1 MKVAVS
7 YLKSTLSAEK
17 TIEKITETSA
27 DYIHVDL
34 MDGLFVPKKNDD
46 LEYHIS
52 LLQNQT
58 KPLDIHLMMIDPIES
73 IKKLQILQPATI
85 TVHLEI
91 PKLKES
97 LELLDTFKIGKGIAV
112 NPETDIEKITPY
124 LKEINEVLLMS
135 VHPGAGGQTFMPSVV
150 PKITWLKNYRK
161 THNLQFTIA
170 VDGGINDQTISAIK
184 DVDLVISGSFICESS
199 DYEQQI
205 TKLRQQKNC

>member
-73 IKKLQILQPATI
+73 IKKLQILQPTTI

-97 LELLDTFKIGKGIAV
+97 LELLDTLKIGKGIAV

-184 DVDLVISGSFICESS
+184 DVDLVICGSFICESD

-205 TKLRQQKNC
+205 TKLTQQKNC

>member
-46 LEYHIS
+46 LEYHIN

-73 IKKLQILQPATI
+73 IKKLQILQPTTI

-184 DVDLVISGSFICESS
+184 DVDLVISGSFICESD

>member
-46 LEYHIS
+46 LEYHIN

-184 DVDLVISGSFICESS
+184 DVDLVISGSFICESD

>member
-73 IKKLQILQPATI
+73 IKKLQILQPTTI

-184 DVDLVISGSFICESS
+184 DVDLVISGSFICESD

>member
-52 LLQNQT
+52 LLQKQT

-73 IKKLQILQPATI
+73 IKKLQILQPTTI

-97 LELLDTFKIGKGIAV
+97 LELLDTLKIGKGIAV

-184 DVDLVISGSFICESS
+184 DVDLVISGSFICESD

>member
-73 IKKLQILQPATI
+73 IKKLQILQPTTI

-97 LELLDTFKIGKGIAV
+97 LELLDTLKIGKGIAV

-184 DVDLVISGSFICESS
+184 DVDLVISGSFICESD

>member
-7 YLKSTLSAEK
+7 YLKSTLSAGK

-73 IKKLQILQPATI
+73 IKKLQILQPTTI

-97 LELLDTFKIGKGIAV
+97 LELLDTLKIGKGIAV

>member
-73 IKKLQILQPATI
+73 IKKLQILQPTTI

-97 LELLDTFKIGKGIAV
+97 LELLDTLKIGKGIAV

>member
-46 LEYHIS
+46 LEYHIN

-58 KPLDIHLMMIDPIES
+58 KPLDIHLMMIDPIGS
-73 IKKLQILQPATI
+73 IKKLQILQPTTI

-97 LELLDTFKIGKGIAV
+97 LELLDTLKIGKGIAV

-184 DVDLVISGSFICESS
+184 DVDLVISGSFICESD

>member
-73 IKKLQILQPATI
+73 IKKLQILQPTTI

-97 LELLDTFKIGKGIAV
+97 LELLDTLKIGKGIAV

-184 DVDLVISGSFICESS
+184 DVDLVISGSFICESD

-205 TKLRQQKNC
+205 TKLRQQKIC

>member
-52 LLQNQT
+52 LLQKQT

-73 IKKLQILQPATI
+73 IKKLQILQPTTI

-97 LELLDTFKIGKGIAV
+97 LELLDTLKIGKGIAV

-184 DVDLVISGSFICESS
+184 DADLVISGSFICESD

>member
-46 LEYHIS
+46 LEYHIN

-73 IKKLQILQPATI
+73 IKKLQILQPTTI

-170 VDGGINDQTISAIK
+170 VDGGINDQTISVIK
-184 DVDLVISGSFICESS
+184 DVDLVISGSFICESD

>member
-46 LEYHIS
+46 LEYHIN

-73 IKKLQILQPATI
+73 IKKLQILQPTTI

-97 LELLDTFKIGKGIAV
+97 LELLDTLKIGKGIAV
-112 NPETDIEKITPY
+112 NPETDIEKITSY

-184 DVDLVISGSFICESS
+184 DVDLVISGSFICESD

>member
-46 LEYHIS
+46 LEYHIN

-58 KPLDIHLMMIDPIES
+58 KPLDIHLMMIDPIGS
-73 IKKLQILQPATI
+73 IKKLQILQPTTI

-97 LELLDTFKIGKGIAV
+97 LELLDTLKIGKGIAV

>member
-46 LEYHIS
+46 LEYHIN

-73 IKKLQILQPATI
+73 IKKLQILQPTTI

-112 NPETDIEKITPY
+112 NPETDVEKITPY

-135 VHPGAGGQTFMPSVV
+135 VHPGAGGKNFMPSVV

-184 DVDLVISGSFICESS
+184 DVDLVISGSFICESD

>member
-46 LEYHIS
+46 LEYHIN

-97 LELLDTFKIGKGIAV
+97 LELLDTLKIGKGIAV

-184 DVDLVISGSFICESS
+184 DVDLVISGSFICESD

>member
-34 MDGLFVPKKNDD
+34 MDGLFVQKKNDD

-73 IKKLQILQPATI
+73 IKKLQILQPTTI

-97 LELLDTFKIGKGIAV
+97 LELLDTLKIGKGIAV

>member
-73 IKKLQILQPATI
+73 IKKLQILQPTTI

-97 LELLDTFKIGKGIAV
+97 LELLDTLKIGKGIAV

-184 DVDLVISGSFICESS
+184 DAYLVISGSFICESS

>member
-73 IKKLQILQPATI
+73 IKKLQILQPTTI

-97 LELLDTFKIGKGIAV
+97 LELLDTLKIGKGIAV

-161 THNLQFTIA
+161 THNLQFIIA

-184 DVDLVISGSFICESS
+184 DVDLVISGSFICESD

>member
-184 DVDLVISGSFICESS
+184 DVDLVISGSFICESD

>member
-34 MDGLFVPKKNDD
+34 MDGLFVPKKNND
-46 LEYHIS
+46 LEYYIN

-73 IKKLQILQPATI
+73 IKKLQILQPTTI

-161 THNLQFTIA
+161 THNLQFTIV

-184 DVDLVISGSFICESS
+184 DVDLVISGSFICESD

>member
-73 IKKLQILQPATI
+73 IKKLQILQPTTI

-97 LELLDTFKIGKGIAV
+97 LELLDTLKIGKGIAV
-112 NPETDIEKITPY
+112 NPETDIEKTTPY

-170 VDGGINDQTISAIK
+170 VDGGINDQTISVIK
-184 DVDLVISGSFICESS
+184 DVDLVISGSFICESD

>member
-7 YLKSTLSAEK
+7 YLKSTLSTEK

-46 LEYHIS
+46 LEYHIN

-73 IKKLQILQPATI
+73 IKKLQILQPTTI

-97 LELLDTFKIGKGIAV
+97 LELLDTLKIGKGIAV

-184 DVDLVISGSFICESS
+184 DVDLVISGSFICESD

>member
-46 LEYHIS
+46 LEYHIN

-58 KPLDIHLMMIDPIES
+58 KPLDIHLMMIDPIGS
-73 IKKLQILQPATI
+73 IKKLQILQPTTI

-97 LELLDTFKIGKGIAV
+97 IELLDTLKMGKGIAV

-184 DVDLVISGSFICESS
+184 DVDLVISGSFICESD

>member
-46 LEYHIS
+46 LEYHIN

-73 IKKLQILQPATI
+73 IKKLQILQPTTI

-97 LELLDTFKIGKGIAV
+97 LELLDTLKIGKGIAV

-184 DVDLVISGSFICESS
+184 DVDLVISGSFICESD

>member
-97 LELLDTFKIGKGIAV
+97 LELLDTLKIGKGIAV

-184 DVDLVISGSFICESS
+184 DVDLVISGSFICESD

>member
-52 LLQNQT
+52 LLQKQT

-73 IKKLQILQPATI
+73 IKKLQILQPTTI

-97 LELLDTFKIGKGIAV
+97 LELLDMLKIGKGIAV

-184 DVDLVISGSFICESS
+184 DVDLVISGSFICESD

>member
-17 TIEKITETSA
+17 AIEKITETSA

-73 IKKLQILQPATI
+73 IKKLQILQPTTI

-184 DVDLVISGSFICESS
+184 DVDLVISGSFICESD